1 MYKYISYSSSDVA
14 YYHLFH
20 KLKNLKHQNTIF
32 FFVFKQFKFNNDMF
46 GIIIML
52 ACDFFYCKI
61 NKNVIEIHKV
71 QNKFVKRLL
80 YNMYSQ
86 SYAVG

>member
-1 MYKYISYSSSDVA
+1 MLHIY
-14 YYHLFH
+14 LFH
-20 KLKNLKHQNTIF
+20 KLKNLKHQNTTVF

-71 QNKFVKRLL
+71 QKNIVKRLL
-80 YNMYSQ
+80 YNMY
-86 SYAVG
+86 